1 MFRLSR
7 RELLAST
14 TLVGAGYALPASSV
28 QAAAPAP
35 GKQVA
40 SFYRYRIG
48 DYEVTAIND
57 GIWLP
62 PIDDKFVRNAAFAD
76 VQNAL
81 AAAFQPTDK
90 LPIPFTSL
98 VVNTGAKLV
107 MIDTGTGGQYAPVAP
122 QSGTWDANFAA
133 AGFDPHAVDTI
144 LISHFHPDHINGLKT
159 KDGELRFPNAEIL
172 VPAPEWDYWMNDA
185 HLSAAADSLRPA
197 FLNARRIF
205 SDIARDVKRF
215 TPGAEVA
222 PGIVAIEAFGHTPG
236 HVVFAITSAG
246 QSMLALSDTTNN
258 PWLFVRHPDWQAN
271 FDIDGPA
278 AAQTRRRVLDRASA
292 DRMLVQGYHF
302 PFPASGYITRTATG
316 YDLMPVMWQAVVE

>member
-1 MFRLSR
+1 MPHLSR
-7 RELLAST
+7 RDLLAGT
-14 TLVGAGYALPASSV
+14 ALVGVQGALARSSIH
-28 QAAAPAP
+28 AAAPRN

-98 VVNTGAKLV
+98 VVNTGTKLV
-107 MIDTGTGGQYAPVAP
+107 MIDTGTGGQYAPIAP

-133 AGFDPHAVDTI
+133 AGFDPQRVDTI

-185 HLSAAADSLRPA
+185 HLSAAADNLRPA

-205 SDIARDVKRF
+205 SDIAKDVKRF

-271 FDIDGPA
+271 F
-278 AAQTRRRVLDRASA
+278 R
-292 DRMLVQGYHF
+292 Y
-302 PFPASGYITRTATG
+302 
-316 YDLMPVMWQAVVE
+316 

>member
-1 MFRLSR
+1 MPRLSR
-7 RELLAST
+7 RDLLAGT
-14 TLVGAGYALPASSV
+14 AIVGVQGALAVSPIH
-28 QAAAPAP
+28 AAAPP
-35 GKQVA
+35 NGKQVA
-40 SFYRYRIG
+40 SFYRYRVG

-107 MIDTGTGGQYAPVAP
+107 MIDTGTGGQYAPIAP

-133 AGFDPHAVDTI
+133 AGFDPRAVDTI

-185 HLSAAADSLRPA
+185 HLGAAADSLRPA

-205 SDIARDVKRF
+205 SDIAKDVKRF

-302 PFPASGYITRTATG
+302 PFPASGYITRTASG